1 MIHGTSWDN
10 RIHMAVAQYCVGVRI
25 AVLVVINT
33 VTRVMHLMR
42 LKALGFGRP
51 DLPMPA
57 QARSCLTSEF
67 AEENGLLE
75 ELPRRDPAIWRRAP
89 HEGSA

>member
-1 MIHGTSWDN
+1 MREGKVNSK
-10 RIHMAVAQYCVGVRI
+10 
-25 AVLVVINT
+25 VLVSTLRTPVVVGT
-33 VTRVMHLMR
+33 VTRVKRLLR

-57 QARSCLTSEF
+57 QARSCLTSEI
-67 AEENGLLE
+67 AEEIGPLE
-75 ELPRRDPAIWRRAP
+75 QLPRRDLAIWRRAP